1 MEGKME
7 GRNIKKRVKK
17 YHWLIALITTVFVSM
32 WIYGTTRVYFPVPL
46 YIGFGQYLDLS
57 VGIII
62 VTLFL
67 SGFIVAVIFKKEK
80 RR

>member
-1 MEGKME
+1 VE

-17 YHWLIALITTVFVSM
+17 YHWLIILCITTFITMYV
-32 WIYGTTRVYFPVPL
+32 YGMTRVYFPEPL
-46 YIGFGQYLDLS
+46 YMGFGQYLDLS

-62 VTLFL
+62 FTLIL
-67 SGFIVAVIFKKEK
+67 SGFVVGVIFKKEK

>member
-7 GRNIKKRVKK
+7 GRNVKKRVKK
-17 YHWLIALITTVFVSM
+17 YHWLIILCITTFTTMYV
-32 WIYGTTRVYFPVPL
+32 YGMTRVYFPDPL

-62 VTLFL
+62 FTLIL
-67 SGFIVAVIFKKEK
+67 SGFVVGVIFKKEK